1 MSWIVLTLNFTKFYN
16 ITIEYKIS
24 HSQNEDSR
32 NNSYED
38 LVDVGCF
45 ISVNKDTPTTYKV
58 SRHFQSSCQMQNL

>member
-1 MSWIVLTLNFTKFYN
+1 MSWIVHTLNFTKFYN

-45 ISVNKDTPTTYKV
+45 ISVNKDTLQHTKYIDIFKN
-58 SRHFQSSCQMQNL
+58 SFQMQNL